1 MGKRKRLGLIFGYDD
16 QWIGGTYYTLN
27 LIQSFKT
34 LPDDLQPNIVVFST
48 QADFQRLSQEVSY
61 PYLTF
66 EFLDERP
73 LPNWQRGINRLSVKL
88 SGRKIIKRTYK
99 GQLDALFLFQHCGY
113 LESVPMARRIYWIP
127 DFQDKHLPQFFT
139 AEGLQKKD
147 QRSRWIAANA
157 HQLILSSEAVYADWK
172 KFYPEHHCKVS
183 VVHFAVTHPPYQH
196 LSIDAL
202 RARYNLPEVYF
213 FSPNQFWAHKNHLV
227 VIKAAQQLK
236 QAGTPVVIGFSGKE
250 NDNRNPGYTESLKQ
264 YVAAHQL
271 EDVVRFLGFLD
282 RAEQLQ
288 LMKYARAIIQPSRF
302 EGWST
307 VIEDAMAMNQPV
319 IASDLEVNK
328 EQLGEKGW
336 YFGADAPEALAEHL
350 LILHRQKPPVQYDY
364 RSKLEAFATGINTII
379 HAI

>member
-34 LPDDLQPNIVVFST
+34 LPDDLQPTIVVFST

-73 LPNWQRGINRLSVKL
+73 LSNWQRGINRLSARL
-88 SGRKIIKRTYK
+88 SGRKVIKRVYK

-113 LESVPMARRIYWIP
+113 LESVPMARRTYWIP

-202 RARYNLPEVYF
+202 RARYNLPEEYF

-227 VIKAAQQLK
+227 VIKAAQELK
-236 QAGTPVVIGFSGKE
+236 QAGTPVVIAFSGKE

-264 YVAAHQL
+264 YVTAHQL

-319 IASDLEVNK
+319 IASDLVVNQ
-328 EQLGEKGW
+328 EQLADKGAFFAADSAQYLAKLIYADVTTPRKVDYSYSEK
-336 YFGADAPEALAEHL
+336 L
-350 LILHRQKPPVQYDY
+350 
-364 RSKLEAFATGINTII
+364 SAFAQNFINTL
-379 HAI
+379 HKF